1 MHRAVIVGAS
11 GYSGLELTRLVA
23 RHGELELVG
32 LSSDRWVGDSAR
44 HRAGCAGPRYTSVD
58 EALGLTSDI
67 VFLATPAEVSHALV
81 PRVVASGAR
90 VVDLSGA
97 YRLRDTTLY
106 RAHYQLDHAHPELVA
121 QAVYGLPELA
131 DRDSIR
137 LAKVIANPG
146 CYATAIALAVSPVT
160 KLVVGRVIADAASGV
175 TGAGRKAS
183 EEMSFAE
190 VADDMRAYRVLRH
203 QHTPEIEQ
211 TVGVRV
217 TFVPHLLPI
226 RRGILATCHA
236 QLADGVTAADVAAA
250 FARYGDEPFVELVP
264 IDEVTIKSVAGSN
277 RCRLGWA
284 IGTAGELVVIAA
296 LDNLVKG
303 AAGQALQNA
312 NLMLGLD
319 ETKGLL

>member
-23 RHGELELVG
+23 RHGELALVG

-44 HRAGCAGPRYTSVD
+44 HRAGCAGPRYTTVE
-58 EALGLTSDI
+58 EALAIGADV
-67 VFLATPAEVSHALV
+67 VFLATPAEASHALV
-81 PRVVASGAR
+81 PRVVGSGAR

-97 YRLRDTTLY
+97 YRLRDTALY
-106 RAHYQLDHAHPELVA
+106 RSHYQLDHAHPDVVA
-121 QAVYGLPELA
+121 KAVYGLPELV
-131 DRDSIR
+131 DRESIR
-137 LAKVIANPG
+137 LARVIANPG
-146 CYATAIALAVSPVT
+146 CYATAVALAVSPIT
-160 KLVVGRVIADAASGV
+160 KLVVGRVIANAASGV

-211 TVGVRV
+211 TVGVKV

-226 RRGILATCHA
+226 RRGILATCHG

-250 FARYGDEPFVELVP
+250 FARYADEPFVELVP
-264 IDEVTIKSVAGSN
+264 VEDVTIKSVVGSN
-277 RCRLGWA
+277 RCRIGWA
-284 IGTAGELVVIAA
+284 LGADGELVVIAA

-312 NLMLGLD
+312 NLMLGID
-319 ETKGLL
+319 ETKGLS